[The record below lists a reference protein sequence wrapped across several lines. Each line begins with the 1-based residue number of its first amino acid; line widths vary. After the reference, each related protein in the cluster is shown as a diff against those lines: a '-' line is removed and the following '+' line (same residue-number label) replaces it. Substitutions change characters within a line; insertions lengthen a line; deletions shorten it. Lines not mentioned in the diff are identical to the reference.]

1 MTKPASISS
10 IAVRIVNNN
19 NNNNNNNNDNNN
31 KTKLDIHV
39 RKS

>member
-19 NNNNNNNNDNNN
+19 NNNNNNNENNN